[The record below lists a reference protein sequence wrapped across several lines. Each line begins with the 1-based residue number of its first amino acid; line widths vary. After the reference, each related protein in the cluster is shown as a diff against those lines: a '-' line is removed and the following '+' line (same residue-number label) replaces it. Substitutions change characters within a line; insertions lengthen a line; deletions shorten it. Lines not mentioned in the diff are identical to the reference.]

1 MMAVSGSQSKR
12 NIANKLH
19 RQFGHPTSDRLI
31 KLIRNAGI
39 NDKLL
44 EKEIVSI
51 SQQCIYCLQYK
62 SAPPRPVVSMPL
74 ANSFNESV

>member
-1 MMAVSGSQSKR
+1 MMAVSGSQSPR

-19 RQFGHPTSDRLI
+19 RQFGHPTCDKLI

-44 EKEIVSI
+44 EK
-51 SQQCIYCLQYK
+51 
-62 SAPPRPVVSMPL
+62 
-74 ANSFNESV
+74 